1 MRSRTPD
8 REDEVST
15 LAPRGISG
23 GRTVD
28 CRAPRQVVEAGR
40 DAGVHRDIFTAVHD
54 TSIKCCSDCTASYT
68 LLELCKLRQGESFE
82 PLLTRR
88 DG

>member
-1 MRSRTPD
+1 MITLLKVVFAVILPGMRL
-8 REDEVST
+8 VS
-15 LAPRGISG
+15 I
-23 GRTVD
+23 
-28 CRAPRQVVEAGR
+28 

-68 LLELCKLRQGESFE
+68 LLELCKLSQGEIFE